1 MYTKRLSF
9 PTQYMNNIP
18 HIVDTGASVMKSDK
32 KNISQDSLENLLIVL
47 MTCKDEDGLLLNI
60 NPANAFQ
67 DWLVD
72 MYPESMRQHWF
83 NTHTY
88 VKAQEK

>member
-1 MYTKRLSF
+1 
-9 PTQYMNNIP
+9 
-18 HIVDTGASVMKSDK
+18 MKSNR
-32 KNISQDSLENLLIVL
+32 KNISQDSLEKLVITL
-47 MTCKDEDGLLLNI
+47 MDCTDEDGLLLNI

-67 DWLVD
+67 DWLID

-83 NTHTY
+83 NLHTY

>member
-1 MYTKRLSF
+1 MTGNIKELSEFEIAAFQDQANYIKVYT
-9 PTQYMNNIP
+9 PTNEY
-18 HIVDTGASVMKSDK
+18 VKTYS
-32 KNISQDSLENLLIVL
+32 NLFSEV
-47 MTCKDEDGLLLNI
+47 LNI

-67 DWLVD
+67 DWLID

-83 NTHTY
+83 NLHTY

>member
-1 MYTKRLSF
+1 
-9 PTQYMNNIP
+9 
-18 HIVDTGASVMKSDK
+18 MKADK
-32 KNISQDSLENLLIVL
+32 KNISQESLEALLIAL
-47 MTCKDEDGLLLNI
+47 MQCRNEDGLLLNI

-67 DWLVD
+67 DWLIE

-83 NTHTY
+83 NMHSY

>member
-1 MYTKRLSF
+1 
-9 PTQYMNNIP
+9 
-18 HIVDTGASVMKSDK
+18 MKSDK

-47 MTCKDEDGLLLNI
+47 MNCKDEDGLLLNI

-67 DWLVD
+67 DWLLE
-72 MYPESMRQHWF
+72 MYPKNMRQHWF

-88 VKAQEK
+88 VKAQENG